1 MRNRSP
7 QSLWE
12 TALGQLE
19 LQVTRPNFETWLRHT
34 IGLRLEGEY
43 LVVGVPSDFALEW
56 LRTRMGS
63 LVNNTVSRLID
74 GAMSVT
80 FEVLGTQPLVSDE
93 PETTRHVSV
102 HSQDR
107 AAGLDTRLT
116 FESFLVLKSNRIA
129 YRAARNAVS
138 DKCAY
143 NPLVLVGSS
152 GLGKTHL
159 LHAIGNAAAAAK
171 RPVSIMTGEGFVDRY
186 GRAVR
191 TGQPHTF
198 RQEFDSCDIFL
209 LDDFGFLPT
218 RAASLEQFFH
228 LFNTLA
234 QRGCLVVVTSDQHP
248 NDSEDLPARI
258 RSRVHGGLV
267 AELHAP
273 AAEERLE
280 LVRAKAAA
288 LKADLPDEVLQ
299 LIAEMPYETIRELE
313 GGLNQVLAF
322 SQIMGAD
329 MTPQL
334 ARKALFP
341 LRSTTQPPSQQQ
353 IVETVCTYFRVS
365 PEQLSGPSRARDIT
379 YPRHVAIYLLRRF
392 GSQPLTDIGHLLGG
406 RDHSTVISAF
416 KRIEREL
423 NSIPDTLSDVQHI
436 ERLLAKGA
444 VA

>member
-1 MRNRSP
+1 VRNRSP
-7 QSLWE
+7 QALWE

-34 IGLRLEGEY
+34 VGLRLENEQ

-56 LRTRMGS
+56 LRTRMSS
-63 LVNNTVSRLID
+63 LVTRTVSRLID
-74 GAMSVT
+74 SELSVA
-80 FEVLGTQPLVSDE
+80 FEVLGVQPAATAQSRTSGHAVSTPSRPAD
-93 PETTRHVSV
+93 
-102 HSQDR
+102 
-107 AAGLDTRLT
+107 LDPRLT
-116 FESFLVLKSNRIA
+116 FESFLALKSNRVA
-129 YRAARNAVS
+129 YRAAKSAAS

-152 GLGKTHL
+152 GVGKTHL
-159 LHAIGNAAAAAK
+159 LHAIGNAAVAAK
-171 RPVSIMTGEGFVDRY
+171 RSVSIMTGEGFVDRY

-198 RQEFDSCDIFL
+198 RQEFDSCDMFL

-234 QRGCLVVVTSDQHP
+234 QRGCLVVVTTDQHP
-248 NDSEDLPARI
+248 NDSSDLPARI
-258 RSRVHGGLV
+258 RSRVQGGLV
-267 AELHAP
+267 AELNAP
-273 AAEERLE
+273 AADERLD

-288 LKADLPDEVLQ
+288 LKADLPDDVLQ
-299 LIAEMPYETIRELE
+299 LIADMPYETVRELE
-313 GGLNQVLAF
+313 GGLHQVLAF
-322 SQIMGAD
+322 SQIAGKD
-329 MTPQL
+329 MTPPL

-341 LRSTTQPPSQQQ
+341 LRSPAQPPTPQQV
-353 IVETVCTYFRVS
+353 IETVCSYFRITR
-365 PEQLSGPSRARDIT
+365 EQMAGPSRARDIT
-379 YPRHVAIYLLRRF
+379 YPRHVAIYLLRQF
-392 GSQPLTDIGHLLGG
+392 GSHPLTDIGQLLGG

-416 KRIEREL
+416 KRIQREVT
-423 NSIPDTLSDVQHI
+423 SIPDTRSDVQHL